1 MYIYY
6 YSRDHFGKYVEE
18 AKYFIYTE
26 GYEGAKHKYNAEG
39 YSKKT
44 ELYKHHEAKY
54 ANYGGLYIA
63 TSRRCPKK
71 RSTR

>member
-1 MYIYY
+1 MCTHY

-18 AKYFIYTE
+18 VKCFIYAE
-26 GYEGAKHKYNAEG
+26 GHEGAKHKYNAEG

-44 ELYKHHEAKY
+44 ELCKYYEAKC
-54 ANYGGLYIA
+54 ANYRGPHMA